1 MNTQA
6 NPLVPQNHAPTPLAD
21 RILDAFPSGSYAL
34 SALLRLMDIVE
45 STSVPTAAVECRAQ
59 PRMLINPEF
68 VAVHAHTPEKLLML
82 VMHELHHVL
91 LGHTTL
97 FPRLTLAQ
105 NFVFDAVINGIVC
118 RMFPG
123 ADHTSFFTDY
133 YDQASFPH
141 CLLRPPP
148 DWPGQRG
155 IEGRDHGWAD
165 PGGVG
170 TAAGILALREPLRS
184 LAKEL
189 HEALYSAA
197 GASYQEV
204 FDALP
209 KLLVDAALGG
219 VPLLGGHGDEALPD
233 GRLEYHSPVL
243 FEVVREIVEQWP
255 QPPDPIRGRS
265 LADVLHPTNIQPR
278 RKPANRT
285 VLRRLICQVAGSKQA
300 GIMRRQ
306 RVDYVQ
312 APTPLPSL
320 GRRSMVLRA
329 LGHTPLL
336 HTGPALWRSRVDS
349 GERVHVYLDVSGSMD
364 SVKGPLYGAVLD
376 CEALVHPTVHL
387 FSTAVASVSLAQLR
401 QGVCRSSGGTSID
414 CVAEHMAK
422 HRVRRALLITDGYV
436 GKACG
441 QHQRTLASA
450 RLAVAYLGTNTTQQD
465 LESVTNHSATL
476 QLGE

>member
-1 MNTQA
+1 
-6 NPLVPQNHAPTPLAD
+6 PLAD

-59 PRMLINPEF
+59 PRLLINPEF

-148 DWPGQRG
+148 DWPGKRG

-165 PGGVG
+165 PGGMG

-197 GASYQEV
+197 GAATRRCLMRYPSCSSTQH
-204 FDALP
+204 
-209 KLLVDAALGG
+209 LVGFRCWAAM
-219 VPLLGGHGDEALPD
+219 VARRCRMGDLSTTHRFCLRWCAT
-233 GRLEYHSPVL
+233 SSSS
-243 FEVVREIVEQWP
+243 
-255 QPPDPIRGRS
+255 GRS
-265 LADVLHPTNIQPR
+265 RQTRFADARSPMCCTRPTSSPG
-278 RKPANRT
+278 ANRRT
-285 VLRRLICQVAGSKQA
+285 GRCCAG
-300 GIMRRQ
+300 
-306 RVDYVQ
+306 
-312 APTPLPSL
+312 
-320 GRRSMVLRA
+320 
-329 LGHTPLL
+329 
-336 HTGPALWRSRVDS
+336 
-349 GERVHVYLDVSGSMD
+349 
-364 SVKGPLYGAVLD
+364 
-376 CEALVHPTVHL
+376 
-387 FSTAVASVSLAQLR
+387 
-401 QGVCRSSGGTSID
+401 
-414 CVAEHMAK
+414 
-422 HRVRRALLITDGYV
+422 
-436 GKACG
+436 
-441 QHQRTLASA
+441 
-450 RLAVAYLGTNTTQQD
+450 
-465 LESVTNHSATL
+465 
-476 QLGE
+476 